1 MDAKLKKSVRK
12 RAKAILGTYMN
23 DGNIMNKDNPMI
35 YYFSAVKYILTYG
48 IN

>member
-12 RAKAILGTYMN
+12 RAKAILGTYLN
-23 DGNIMNKDNPMI
+23 DGHIMNKVNPMVF
-35 YYFSAVKYILTYG
+35 YFSAVKYILTYG